1 MQLSMEPK
9 KPGIEQAVEY
19 ISEGPEKNLPR
30 LTDWADKFAR
40 DQYGPQRDAIR
51 DYRTASPSAPWTS
64 RTTRNT
70 WAAASPAGRGTCT
83 STPTARGPLRVHPPL
98 RLQHP
103 AEGPAGG
110 PALSP
115 VHGLPR
121 RPALQP
127 EHAPSLPHAGN
138 PGEAAEDGGRHRR
151 PLHRPPVSGGRRA
164 SVRQVRPLR
173 QLPGAGVQGGSPA
186 PGANRLCLKSINAC
200 LPEKRL
206 PKRQSLFLRPHIP
219 FPFFSVSLLS
229 FFRNHAIVVPWNTM
243 N

>member
-1 MQLSMEPK
+1 MQLSMELK
-9 KPGIEQAVEY
+9 KPGIEQAAEY
-19 ISEGPEKNLPR
+19 ISKGPEKNLPR
-30 LTDWADKFAR
+30 LTDWADKFAG

-70 WAAASPAGRGTCT
+70 WAAASPAGGGTCT
-83 STPTARGPLRVHPPL
+83 STPTARGPLRVHPLL

-103 AEGPAGG
+103 AEGPAVG

-127 EHAPSLPHAGN
+127 EHAPSLPHAGKSE
-138 PGEAAEDGGRHRR
+138 EAAEDGGRHRR
-151 PLHRPPVSGGRRA
+151 PLHRAPVTGGRRA

-173 QLPGAGVQGGSPA
+173 QLPGAGVQGA
-186 PGANRLCLKSINAC
+186 PGVQ
-200 LPEKRL
+200 P
-206 PKRQSLFLRPHIP
+206 PGQTG
-219 FPFFSVSLLS
+219 SV
-229 FFRNHAIVVPWNTM
+229 
-243 N
+243 